1 MGKARTKHE
10 DKRVAKHS
18 LDAKRP
24 SAAGTKTGQRDAA
37 TVRRL
42 QMYKKRAVRNKK
54 GQLIYQELQSK
65 ELPSTRI
72 QPDRR
77 WFGNTRVVGQKQ
89 LEAFREEMSSKV
101 NDAYTVLVRERKLP
115 MQLLEDP
122 EEKLKKAG
130 KEARASLLAVQSFQ
144 STFGKSKT
152 RKRPNLKMDSLEEM
166 VTGAEEVSD
175 KFTGEEGYNKTSMAH
190 YERDTARDAVFDKGQ
205 SKRIWGELYKVVDSS
220 DVLIQ
225 VLDARD
231 PMGTRCRHLESHLK
245 RNCKHKHLLLLL
257 NKCDLVP
264 AWVTKRWLH
273 TLSREYPTLA
283 FHASVTNPFGKGSL
297 LSLLRQLARLRT
309 DKKAISV
316 GFVGYPN
323 VGKSSVINA
332 LRTKKVCKTAPVP
345 GETKVWQY
353 VTLMKRIFLIDCPGV
368 VYNKTQDSD
377 VDTVLKGVVRV
388 ENLEDASEY
397 IAPVLARVKP
407 EYLMRAY
414 KVKPW
419 RDAEDFLTQIA
430 TKSGKLLKGGDPD
443 LNTAARMVLYDWQ
456 RGKIPFFY
464 LPPDYTPEDNEKAQ
478 QELEMPAEAVE
489 PEDARDAEGG
499 LAERAAVAVLESV
512 GVEASKQL
520 AEPIPVQTGMFN
532 AEDIGPDKGENEEVE
547 HNDSDAVSK
556 DSEGSSGSE
565 ASGDD
570 VDDDSDSDDS
580 VGYGEGG
587 LSWEAVMASM
597 NGAEAEVEEEEE
609 AAAAPP
615 TKAGKR
621 RASKAVPAAP
631 KKQKNAVQKA
641 ATAPA
646 AGEGKASEKAVR
658 PGKKVAGGKKS
669 TGKPAALATGG
680 RKPLAGSKSNP
691 AKGRQG
697 HKPAKKKS
705 KAA

>member
-1 MGKARTKHE
+1 MGKARTKLE
-10 DKRVAKHS
+10 DKRTAKHS
-18 LDAKRP
+18 NDANRG
-24 SAAGTKTGQRDAA
+24 AAGTKAGQRDAA

-42 QMYKKRAVRNKK
+42 NMYKKRAVRDKK
-54 GQLIYQELQSK
+54 GKLLYQELQSK
-65 ELPSTRI
+65 ELPTTRI

-89 LEAFREEMSSKV
+89 LEQFREEMSSKV

-122 EEKLKKAG
+122 EEKLRKAG
-130 KEARASLLAVQSFQ
+130 KEARASLLAVHSFD
-144 STFGKSKT
+144 STFGKKKT
-152 RKRPNLKMDSLEEM
+152 RKRPALKAESLAEM
-166 VTGAEEVSD
+166 LTAAENTND
-175 KFTGEEGYNKTSMAH
+175 KFEGEEGYDRVEVTH
-190 YERDTARDAVFDKGQ
+190 HERSVGRDAVFEKGQ

-245 RNCKHKHLLLLL
+245 RNCKHKHLLLIL

-273 TLSREYPTLA
+273 ALSREYPTLA
-283 FHASVTNPFGKGSL
+283 FHASVTNPFGKGAL

-332 LRTKKVCKTAPVP
+332 LRTKKVCKTAPIP

-368 VYNKTQDSD
+368 VYNKTHDTD
-377 VDTVLKGVVRV
+377 VDAVLKGVVRV

-397 IAPVLARVKP
+397 IPAVLERVKP
-407 EYLMRAY
+407 DYLMRAY
-414 KVKPW
+414 KVKAW
-419 RDAEDFLTQIA
+419 EDAEDFLTQIA
-430 TKSGKLLKGGDPD
+430 NASGKLLKGGDPD

-464 LPPDYTPEDNEKAQ
+464 LPPDHSADAPAAATEDGAE
-478 QELEMPAEAVE
+478 PAALAVPSEAVE

-512 GVEASKQL
+512 GAEAARQL
-520 AEPIPVQTGMFN
+520 QASIPVQAGFYS
-532 AEDIGPDKGENEEVE
+532 AEDAGEGAAEEAAE
-547 HNDSDAVSK
+547 AEEEE
-556 DSEGSSGSE
+556 EGNGE
-565 ASGDD
+565 EEEEGEE
-570 VDDDSDSDDS
+570 SDSDDS

-587 LSWEAVMASM
+587 LSWEAVMASVHG
-597 NGAEAEVEEEEE
+597 GAAPAEDAAEAAAVEAPTAGKRGKAGKVAAAVGKGKAAKGKKAAATKGKRAAVAEKEAEVEAAPAPARKRAKKASAAVEASPAPAAVE
-609 AAAAPP
+609 AAAGPISRA
-615 TKAGKR
+615 TRASR
-621 RASKAVPAAP
+621 RA
-631 KKQKNAVQKA
+631 Q
-641 ATAPA
+641 
-646 AGEGKASEKAVR
+646 R
-658 PGKKVAGGKKS
+658 
-669 TGKPAALATGG
+669 
-680 RKPLAGSKSNP
+680 
-691 AKGRQG
+691 
-697 HKPAKKKS
+697 
-705 KAA
+705 